1 MNLLPLHIDHV
12 KKVILTLVLGF
23 SFAIIHAQ
31 APQANKVV
39 HLRSGTTIKGTV
51 IASDTVGY
59 IIVMDKRSE
68 MHYYDTATVERIDEG
83 NIYQRHFDLKPKGYI
98 CNIELGGSNI
108 IPSRAGGT
116 NVPGFYLDVVNSY
129 QFSPYISLGL
139 GVGTQLSGS
148 GHNIEM
154 LSVYADTRIYF
165 MESNVGPFLDLAI
178 GYSAMFMKYADY
190 DSFNLTPT
198 AVREFNNG
206 MMFNPSLGIRISLGR
221 EVAMTV
227 DMGYRLNYL
236 QAPNNIY
243 YLMSRDATFIPD
255 AHSYYSFSAIT
266 LKAGFQF

>member
-1 MNLLPLHIDHV
+1 MNLLPVHIDHM
-12 KKVILTLVLGF
+12 KRLTLILLLGL
-23 SFAIIHAQ
+23 SCAVVHAQ

-39 HLRSGTTIKGTV
+39 HLKNGTMVKGTV
-51 IASDTVGY
+51 IASDSVGY
-59 IIVMDKRSE
+59 IIVMDKHNE
-68 MHYYDTATVERIDEG
+68 IHYYDTSIVAQVDDG
-83 NIYQRHFDLKPKGYI
+83 NIYQRHFELKPRGYI

-116 NVPGFYLDVVNSY
+116 NVPGFSLDVVNSY

-165 MESNVGPFLDLAI
+165 MKSNVGPFLDVAI
-178 GYSAMFMKYADY
+178 GYSGMFMKYADY
-190 DSFNLTPT
+190 DSFNLSATT
-198 AVREFNNG
+198 VREFNNG
-206 MMFNPSLGIRISLGR
+206 MMFNPSVGIRVSLGR

-236 QAPNNIY
+236 QAPNNVY
-243 YLMSRDATFIPD
+243 YLVSGDATFIPD
-255 AHSYYSFSAIT
+255 AHSFYSFSAIT